1 MIEALKSGF
10 LEFLKEKGEVKK
22 ITELTLEVALMAV
35 DDLISRSKE
44 NNSIPSLKYNLTN
57 NRLNLI
63 KERIKQLEVLKTQ
76 LNDEYHMLDDNPEI
90 PPVIASRDRI
100 NIFKTISNIE
110 NDLFKLKDKQFNLIA
125 NTQLNYGSID
135 SDGVFKD
142 RDVTYPSL
150 ISSIY
155 KIFQN
160 IGFGHFT
167 IEEIDKSFDENNISV
182 ASLFGGE

>member
-1 MIEALKSGF
+1 
-10 LEFLKEKGEVKK
+10 
-22 ITELTLEVALMAV
+22 
-35 DDLISRSKE
+35 
-44 NNSIPSLKYNLTN
+44 
-57 NRLNLI
+57 
-63 KERIKQLEVLKTQ
+63 
-76 LNDEYHMLDDNPEI
+76 MLDDNPEI
-90 PPVIASRDRI
+90 PPAIASRDRI
-100 NIFKTISNIE
+100 NILKTISNIE

-167 IEEIDKSFDENNISV
+167 IEEIDKSFSENNISV